1 MEIKNTKIGFIG
13 LGVMGKSMAENLRKS
28 GAEMHVFTRTKTS
41 ADEIVSKGAV
51 WHDSPADVAKN
62 SDVVFTIVGYP
73 ADVEQVYLGE
83 NGLIQNSKKGTIL
96 VDMTTSSP
104 SLAVELYKTAK
115 EQEVQVLDAPV
126 SGGDIGAQNATL
138 TIMCGGEQETFDAVL
153 PFFECMGKT
162 FTLMGEAGAGQHT
175 KAANQ
180 ILVAANLI
188 GAIEAIR
195 YAESSDLDPQ
205 KMIEALSGGAA
216 ASWQLSNN
224 GKKVIDRDFAP
235 GFFVKHFLKDLNIAL
250 KAAEEVDLNLPM
262 LELAQSCFH
271 AMCDKGFSDA
281 GTQALYEYYKR
292 YL

>member
-83 NGLIQNSKKGTIL
+83 NGLIKNSKKGTIL

-262 LELAQSCFH
+262 LELAQSCFY

>member
-83 NGLIQNSKKGTIL
+83 NGLIKNSKKGTIL